1 MLVSERQP
9 ARKPPNVTLRAVAKS
24 QGNSAAEKLGELAG
38 MTNVKGRFLAHHRL
52 ERIRGWSHDMKI
64 LLLCTPACLSN
75 VAGNYTG
82 GGKWVGKVMER
93 KSDGN
98 QEADKRCGSHD
109 STIPPSPRRVCSL
122 ATRIVDLTFLLFRN
136 TSHKNSSPS
145 KSWVQSVIMKRGRN
159 SLHISKSEDTLN
171 KASPDTMDGTR
182 PDGQVRSSKAP
193 GCTSESLRWF
203 CLN

>member
-1 MLVSERQP
+1 M
-9 ARKPPNVTLRAVAKS
+9 
-24 QGNSAAEKLGELAG
+24 
-38 MTNVKGRFLAHHRL
+38 KGRFLAHHRL
-52 ERIRGWSHDMKI
+52 ERIRGWSHDVKI

-82 GGKWVGKVMER
+82 GGKWVGEMMER

-109 STIPPSPRRVCSL
+109 RTIPPSPLRVCSL

-159 SLHISKSEDTLN
+159 SVHISKSEDTLN

-203 CLN
+203 LPQLRRHLALVFPHAGLLPILCV